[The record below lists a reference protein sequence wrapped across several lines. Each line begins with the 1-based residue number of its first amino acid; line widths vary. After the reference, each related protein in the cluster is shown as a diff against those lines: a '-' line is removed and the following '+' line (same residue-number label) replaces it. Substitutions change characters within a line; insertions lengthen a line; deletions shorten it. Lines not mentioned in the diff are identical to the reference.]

1 MILRGKLELLFL
13 IAEVI
18 DRAVDQRSTQI
29 LSIDVEVSHL
39 HKSAPVSLGGLR
51 YPSCRVRRDSAFK

>member
-1 MILRGKLELLFL
+1 MILRVKSELFSL

-18 DRAVDQRSTQI
+18 DRAIKDLRKYVQVVDG
-29 LSIDVEVSHL
+29 VSHL